1 MSNATPAQLTFDL
14 DAESTAAVSDLLRQ
28 IYREAFIAAAK
39 QLQTPPPELAKG
51 LLGFEL
57 GYSFHDDILSLPAD
71 VRRKRL
77 GERIK
82 LQRQAQGIKQTELA
96 KSLGIAV
103 QTLNVWES
111 GKQEPAALG
120 LIGLSKA
127 LGVSTDWLLGIEP

>member
-1 MSNATPAQLTFDL
+1 MSNATPAQPTL
-14 DAESTAAVSDLLRQ
+14 DVTAEAAVHDLLRQ
-28 IYREAFIAAAK
+28 IYRDAYIAAAK
-39 QLQTPPPELAKG
+39 QLQTPSQETAKG
-51 LLGFEL
+51 LLNFERAFN
-57 GYSFHDDILSLPAD
+57 FHDDVLSLPAD
-71 VRRKRL
+71 ERRKRL

-96 KSLGIAV
+96 AILGIAP

-111 GKQEPAALG
+111 GKQEPAAFG